1 MNISTENQVMIFKR
15 EYQGNI
21 FYSLGL
27 SKKNQDNTYTNGY
40 MPCQFK
46 KGVQLE
52 DKTKIYI
59 KKAWLS
65 FYLKDKETK
74 PYIFISEYTTLEQTI
89 DNSKKIDYTKY
100 DENPITGDLEPT
112 NDPFAEFGEEVS
124 GMELPF

>member
-1 MNISTENQVMIFKR
+1 MNISNEQAVMIFKR
-15 EYQGNI
+15 EYQGNT

-74 PYIFISEYTTLEQTI
+74 PYIFISEFTTLEQVI
-89 DNSKKIDYTKY
+89 DNSKKTDNEILQQVMK
-100 DENPITGDLEPT
+100 EEPT
-112 NDPFAEFGEEVS
+112 SDPFTEFGEEVS